1 MYITK
6 FNLQRRLII
15 MNNLQTRIEEYLK
28 YCEIQKKTRCQNT
41 KGLQNRFVTI
51 YERN

>member
-1 MYITK
+1 
-6 FNLQRRLII
+6 

-28 YCEIQKKTRCQNT
+28 YCEIQKRLDVKNT